1 MLTRIFLSRTQRNH
15 YVENKI
21 FMTRTRKTLRN
32 RKEDNNNEP
41 EINNE
46 ASTSDNLFPEV
57 ELTTSNY
64 ATSSKVLSTN
74 NNVSPE
80 IPLEI
85 KQYINAAFKKQ
96 TLEIKALFQNF
107 QSSSSLPPNAI
118 HDLDSDTDANI
129 NNRDKNRLITSDIIN
144 NIDDP
149 SANFERKNTK
159 RPATD
164 SHDDNINN
172 NINNKKNRI
181 SRLTQGEQ
189 LHTNTSTT
197 LRDIEHMLRDRT
209 QENISNATS
218 SLPIS
223 DGTTSRFLS
232 HVSVPNNEQ
241 NYSLHSQ
248 DNTAAPISSFPWLF
262 QAYDPIDYRNPSYDP
277 GSELDQIKNPIAKET
292 ERTRLWWTTN
302 FKKDGWNRIL
312 NKPSKPANIPRSI
325 WQTIA
330 YNQFM
335 ELTLLSQNSVENFT
349 KAHNNNNS
357 LETNFDDDTRTL
369 VIIQPLQATS
379 VNNDPSYG
387 QARKAANNLY
397 LST

>member
-1 MLTRIFLSRTQRNH
+1 
-15 YVENKI
+15 
-21 FMTRTRKTLRN
+21 MTRTRKTLRN
-32 RKEDNNNEP
+32 RKEDNNYEP

-46 ASTSDNLFPEV
+46 ASISDNLFPEV
-57 ELTTSNY
+57 ELTTSNF

-80 IPLEI
+80 IPLEV
-85 KQYINAAFKKQ
+85 KQYINAAFEKQ

-218 SLPIS
+218 SLPIP

-277 GSELDQIKNPIAKET
+277 ESELDQIKNLIAK
-292 ERTRLWWTTN
+292 
-302 FKKDGWNRIL
+302 
-312 NKPSKPANIPRSI
+312 
-325 WQTIA
+325 
-330 YNQFM
+330 
-335 ELTLLSQNSVENFT
+335 
-349 KAHNNNNS
+349 
-357 LETNFDDDTRTL
+357 
-369 VIIQPLQATS
+369 
-379 VNNDPSYG
+379 
-387 QARKAANNLY
+387 
-397 LST
+397 